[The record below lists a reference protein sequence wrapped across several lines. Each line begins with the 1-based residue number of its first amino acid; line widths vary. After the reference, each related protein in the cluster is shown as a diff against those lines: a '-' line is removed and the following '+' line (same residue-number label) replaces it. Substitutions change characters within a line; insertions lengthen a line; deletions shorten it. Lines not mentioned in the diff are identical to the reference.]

1 LDYKHKAYIGVGS
14 NVGDRA
20 ENCRKALAAVAES
33 ESCLLEIQSPLY
45 ETEPVELEDQDWF
58 INGVARIRT
67 GLEPEDLLAELQA
80 IERAIGREP
89 GGPKFGPRILD
100 LDILFFDDQVLRTTQ
115 LQLPH
120 PQLHKRRFVLQ
131 PLCDIASELVHP
143 VLRQTIRSVLSSLK
157 DDKKKVILFE

>member
-1 LDYKHKAYIGVGS
+1 MDYKHKAYIGVGS

-20 ENCRKALAAVAES
+20 ENCRKALAAVAAS

-89 GGPKFGPRILD
+89 GGPK
-100 LDILFFDDQVLRTTQ
+100 
-115 LQLPH
+115 
-120 PQLHKRRFVLQ
+120 
-131 PLCDIASELVHP
+131 LVRGY
-143 VLRQTIRSVLSSLK
+143 LTLTSSFLTIRSYEQPSFNCHTRSCIS
-157 DDKKKVILFE
+157 DDLFCSPSATLHRNLYTRCFGKPYDQCCPV